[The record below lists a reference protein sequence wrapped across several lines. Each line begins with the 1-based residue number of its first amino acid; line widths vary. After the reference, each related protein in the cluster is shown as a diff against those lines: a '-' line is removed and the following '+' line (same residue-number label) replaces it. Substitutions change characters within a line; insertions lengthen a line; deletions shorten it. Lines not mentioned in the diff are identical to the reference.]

1 MHNAEK
7 AASLSLGFLEITLAA
22 PLWFFGFDSLMEFV
36 AFAIAMAVALQAMK
50 GYTLAKERTLLYLN
64 LSFILL
70 GAGLL
75 VDGLA
80 NLVVLLSRFHRGFLF
95 LSAVGYTINFVAQVL
110 AYGILVIAYLHQTRG
125 SGNQIAA
132 AAVPITLFEHNPF
145 TELILIFLVIYI
157 AAQTAIN
164 YRISKTTNSLLVFC
178 AFASLAI
185 GHVFFLLFTIAP
197 IFFPFAH
204 VAQLFGFL
212 LLLGMLFRVN
222 QAQ

>member
-1 MHNAEK
+1 
-7 AASLSLGFLEITLAA
+7 LAA
-22 PLWFFGFDSLMEFV
+22 PIWFFGFDSLMEFI

-50 GYTLAKERTLLYLN
+50 GYALAKERTLLYLN

-80 NLVVLLSRFHRGFLF
+80 NLIVLLSRFHKGFLF

-110 AYGILVIAYLHQTRG
+110 AYGILILAYLHQTRG
-125 SGNQIAA
+125 WGSQLVA
-132 AAVPITLFEHNPF
+132 AAVPLTLLEHNPL

-164 YRISKTTNSLLVFC
+164 YNVSKTTTSLLVFG
-178 AFASLAI
+178 AFTSLTIA
-185 GHVFFLLFTIAP
+185 HVFFLLFALAP

-222 QAQ
+222 QTQ